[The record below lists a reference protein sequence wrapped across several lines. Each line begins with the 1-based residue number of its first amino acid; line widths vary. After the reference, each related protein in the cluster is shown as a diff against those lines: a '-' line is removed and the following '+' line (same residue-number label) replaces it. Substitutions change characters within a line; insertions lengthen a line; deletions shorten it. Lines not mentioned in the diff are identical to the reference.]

1 MSNMPLD
8 IIKDLYRREHGRVLA
23 LVGDLTDDQL
33 AWQPTPATH
42 PIAFNLW
49 HLARWAD
56 NLQEKITRMTP
67 ELNRRLGEAQQIWKM
82 ESLAQRWGHDPAS
95 LGWDESGMGMDDSAA
110 AGLRLPG
117 KELLLD
123 YARRAFAAAEHA
135 VGAVDDEQFA
145 VIYRSPNEWEGE
157 RPVGRYLVA
166 HLAHASFHLGQMA
179 CLCRAQG
186 LRRVWS

>member
-8 IIKDLYRREHGRVLA
+8 IIKDLYRRENRRVLS
-23 LVGDLTDDQL
+23 LVEDLVDDQM
-33 AWQPTPATH
+33 AWQPTPAAH
-42 PIAFNLW
+42 SIAFNLW

-56 NLQEKITRMTP
+56 SLQEKIPRMTP
-67 ELNRRLGEAQQIWKM
+67 ELGRRLGPSQQIWKT
-82 ESLAQRWGHDPAS
+82 ESLAQRWGLDPAS
-95 LGWDESGMGMDDSAA
+95 LGWDESGMGMDESAA

-123 YARRAFAAAEHA
+123 YARRAFAAAERA
-135 VGAVDDEQFA
+135 VDAVDDEQFP
-145 VIYRSPNEWEGE
+145 VIYRSPHEWEGE

-166 HLAHASFHLGQMA
+166 HLAHVSFHLGQMA

-186 LRRVWS
+186 LSRVWS